1 MSATSASHST
11 ESSSAFLK
19 RPRRRLENVTCRA
32 AALSIL
38 FISRRSLAIPAVD
51 PSPWT
56 TQALGRREA
65 NPRGSPLQSPR
76 ASRGGGGGRARSS
89 EANRRCESWCDALG
103 SGDAKGEGSERKGGG
118 EEGKGI
124 CSYWQVGINK
134 PSQARPTR
142 LPMIPANKQSIKT
155 RRTKGSVATGPAGPV
170 IVYAPSP
177 HGTARRGPSQARS
190 TAGSRQ

>member
-1 MSATSASHST
+1 
-11 ESSSAFLK
+11 LK

-142 LPMIPANKQSIKT
+142 LPMNPANKQSIKT
-155 RRTKGSVATGPAGPV
+155 RRTKGRCGYGAGRPSHCLCSLATRNGAAGPQ
-170 IVYAPSP
+170 P
-177 HGTARRGPSQARS
+177 GTQHSRRQAVGVDE
-190 TAGSRQ
+190 AGVGMLPKWAG